1 MSRDSTVSLL
11 PLELISRFKVQA
23 KGRDLRMSERKSRGR
38 SKDQALS
45 LMRTRLG
52 KESDKAVTMIG
63 SNVTGVQG
71 DIANLGD
78 VDGL

>member
-1 MSRDSTVSLL
+1 
-11 PLELISRFKVQA
+11 
-23 KGRDLRMSERKSRGR
+23 
-38 SKDQALS
+38 
-45 LMRTRLG
+45 MRTRLG